1 MLQYP
6 HAYRYGVASAPAVA
20 RTGND
25 NKRPAAGAAPAQGES
40 DVRIT
45 EWLKI
50 LASENGSDLY
60 LSTGAPPCA
69 KFQGQ
74 LRPIASEIMQPG
86 EIRDIA
92 YELMDPTQ
100 QADFEQELEM
110 NLATSISGYG
120 RFRVNIFVQRNE
132 VAIVARNIVAEIPQW
147 QDLRLPPILT
157 DVIMRKRGLV
167 LFVGAT
173 GSGKSTSLAA
183 LIDYRNSN
191 SSGHIVTIEDPVE
204 YVHAH
209 KKSIVN
215 QREVG
220 VDTRNWHNA
229 LKNTLRQAPDVILI
243 GEIRDRETMEH
254 ALSFAETG
262 HLCISTLHA
271 NNANQALDRII
282 NFFPEDRRAQLLLD
296 LSLNLQAFVSQRLI
310 PTVDGK
316 RCAAV
321 EVLLGTPMVAELI
334 VRGEVDGIKDIMRKS
349 ENIGMKT
356 FDTALFELYQKKLI
370 SEEEAVRNADS
381 PNNVRL
387 KIKFAKEGQTRDD
400 SSAGGLSLESIEDER
415 GF

>member
-1 MLQYP
+1 L
-6 HAYRYGVASAPAVA
+6 
-20 RTGND
+20 
-25 NKRPAAGAAPAQGES
+25 
-40 DVRIT
+40 RIT

-50 LASENGSDLY
+50 LSTEGGSDLY

-69 KFQGQ
+69 KFEGQ
-74 LRPIASEIMQPG
+74 LKPIASDIMQPG
-86 EIRDIA
+86 EIKEIA
-92 YELMDPTQ
+92 YEIMDATQ
-100 QADFEQELEM
+100 QAEFEKELEM

-132 VAIVARNIVAEIPQW
+132 VGIVARNIVADIPKW
-147 QDLRLPPILT
+147 QDLGLPPILT
-157 DVIMRKRGLV
+157 DVMLRKRGLV

-204 YVHAH
+204 YVHTH

-220 VDTRNWHNA
+220 VDTRSWHNA

-254 ALSFAETG
+254 AIAFAETG

-282 NFFPEDRRAQLLLD
+282 NFFPEERRQQLLLD
-296 LSLNLQAFVSQRLI
+296 LSLNIQAFVSQRLI
-310 PTVDGK
+310 PTTDGK

-321 EVLLGTPMVAELI
+321 EVMLGTPLIAELI
-334 VRGEVDGIKDIMRKS
+334 LRGEIEGVKEVMQKS
-349 ENIGMKT
+349 ENMGMKT
-356 FDTALFELYQKKLI
+356 FDTALFELFREGKI
-370 SEEEAVRNADS
+370 TEEEALRNADS

-387 KIKFAKEGQTRDD
+387 KIKFARENSEADENP
-400 SSAGGLSLESIEDER
+400 GGFSLASLDEDE
-415 GF
+415 GSFI

>member
-1 MLQYP
+1 M
-6 HAYRYGVASAPAVA
+6 
-20 RTGND
+20 ND
-25 NKRPAAGAAPAQGES
+25 NRGS

-50 LASENGSDLY
+50 LSSEGGSDLY

-69 KFQGQ
+69 KFDGQ
-74 LRPIASEIMQPG
+74 LKPIASEIMQPG
-86 EIRDIA
+86 EIKDIA
-92 YELMDPTQ
+92 YEIMDPTQ
-100 QADFEQELEM
+100 QAEFEQELEM

-132 VAIVARNIVAEIPQW
+132 VGIVARNIVAEIPSW
-147 QDLRLPPILT
+147 ENLRLPPILT

-204 YVHAH
+204 YVHMH

-220 VDTRNWHNA
+220 VDTRSWHNA

-254 ALSFAETG
+254 AISFAETG

-282 NFFPEDRRAQLLLD
+282 NFFPEERRPQLLLD
-296 LSLNLQAFVSQRLI
+296 LSLNIQAFVSQRLI

-321 EVLLGTPMVAELI
+321 EVMLGTPLVAELI
-334 VRGEVDGIKDIMRKS
+334 HRGEIEGVKEVMRKS

-356 FDTALFELYQKKLI
+356 FDTALFELYQEGLI
-370 SEEEAVRNADS
+370 SQEEALRNADS

-387 KIKFAKEGQTRDD
+387 KIKFANEGSEVAADRP
-400 SSAGGLSLESIEDER
+400 AGFSLASLDEEE
-415 GF
+415 GGTIF

>member
-1 MLQYP
+1 
-6 HAYRYGVASAPAVA
+6 
-20 RTGND
+20 
-25 NKRPAAGAAPAQGES
+25 
-40 DVRIT
+40 VRIT

-50 LASENGSDLY
+50 LSTEGGSDLY

-69 KFQGQ
+69 KFEGE
-74 LRPIASEIMQPG
+74 LKPIASEIMQPG
-86 EIRDIA
+86 EIKDIA

-100 QADFEQELEM
+100 QAEFEKELEM

-132 VAIVARNIVAEIPQW
+132 VGIVARNIVADIPNW
-147 QDLRLPPILT
+147 QDLGLPPILPE
-157 DVIMRKRGLV
+157 VVMRKRGLV

-183 LIDYRNSN
+183 LIDYRNAN

-204 YVHAH
+204 YVHMH

-220 VDTRNWHNA
+220 VDTRSWHNA

-254 ALSFAETG
+254 AIAFAETG

-271 NNANQALDRII
+271 NSANQALDRII
-282 NFFPEDRRAQLLLD
+282 NFFPEERRQQLLLD
-296 LSLNLQAFVSQRLI
+296 LSLNIQAFVSQRLV
-310 PTVDGK
+310 PTVDSK

-321 EVLLGTPMVAELI
+321 EVMLGTPLIAELI
-334 VRGEVDGIKDIMRKS
+334 NRGEIEGIKEVMRKS

-356 FDTALFELYQKKLI
+356 FDTALFELYQQGRI
-370 SEEEAVRNADS
+370 SEDEALRNADS

-387 KIKFAKEGQTRDD
+387 KIKFASEESK
-400 SSAGGLSLESIEDER
+400 SANGDPGGLSLTSLEGDEE
-415 GF
+415 GGTFF

>member
-1 MLQYP
+1 M
-6 HAYRYGVASAPAVA
+6 
-20 RTGND
+20 
-25 NKRPAAGAAPAQGES
+25 
-40 DVRIT
+40 RIE

-50 LASENGSDLY
+50 LASKGGSDLY

-74 LRPIASEIMQPG
+74 LKPIASDILQPG

-92 YELMDPTQ
+92 YEVMDPTQ
-100 QADFEQELEM
+100 QAEFEQELEM
-110 NLATSISGYG
+110 NLAISISGFG
-120 RFRVNIFVQRNE
+120 RFRINIFVQRNE
-132 VAIVARNIVAEIPQW
+132 VGLVARNIVSDIPNW
-147 QDLRLPPILT
+147 RELGLPPVLT
-157 DVIMRKRGLV
+157 EVVMRKRGLM

-204 YVHAH
+204 YVHNH

-220 VDTRNWHNA
+220 VDTRSWHNA

-243 GEIRDRETMEH
+243 GEIRDRETMDH
-254 ALSFAETG
+254 ALAFAETG

-271 NNANQALDRII
+271 NNANQAMDRII
-282 NFFPEDRRAQLLLD
+282 HFFPEDRREQLLMD
-296 LSLNLQAFVSQRLI
+296 LSLNMQAIVSQRLV

-321 EVLLGTPMVAELI
+321 EVLLGTPMIADLVLK
-334 VRGEVDGIKDIMRKS
+334 GEIEGIKEVMQKS

-356 FDTALFELYQKKLI
+356 FDAALFELYQEERI
-370 SEEEAVRNADS
+370 TEEEALRNADS

-387 KIKFAKEGQTRDD
+387 RIKLASEGVASD
-400 SSAGGLSLESIEDER
+400 GGALGLQLESLGAEEDLSE
-415 GF
+415 F